1 MKIPGFKPDSSILI
15 QKQISTFSTKITR
28 IPIFHTI
35 NLYIYI
41 YIYILYVLYYYII
54 YICNEKSLLF
64 FGLMVPWSAPS
75 SPLPALTVTY
85 PERSPR
91 HAESSAHDPQAAL
104 SSDPWR
110 QRAAPL
116 TLV

>member
-1 MKIPGFKPDSSILI
+1 M
-15 QKQISTFSTKITR
+15 
-28 IPIFHTI
+28 
-35 NLYIYI
+35 
-41 YIYILYVLYYYII
+41 YYITI
-54 YICNEKSLLF
+54 LYICNEKSLLF
-64 FGLMVPWSAPS
+64 FGLMVPWSAPP